1 MPCILSIPDFEGRD
15 PTDRI
20 NGSTT
25 VSSDSNN
32 IANLILGQSDLI
44 EELVVNLK
52 SPSYQVE
59 FKYPEKSEK
68 NQRWNQ

>member
-1 MPCILSIPDFEGRD
+1 MPCILNITDFEGRG

-25 VSSDSNN
+25 VSSDSNK
-32 IANLILGQSDLI
+32 IANLIRGQSDLI
-44 EELVVNLK
+44 KELVVILK

-59 FKYPEKSEK
+59 LKYPEKSGK

>member
-1 MPCILSIPDFEGRD
+1 MSCILNITDFEGRD

-32 IANLILGQSDLI
+32 TANSILGQSDLI
-44 EELVVNLK
+44 EEFVVILK
-52 SPSYQVE
+52 FPSYQIE
-59 FKYPEKSEK
+59 LKYPEKSEK
-68 NQRWNQ
+68 KQRWNQ